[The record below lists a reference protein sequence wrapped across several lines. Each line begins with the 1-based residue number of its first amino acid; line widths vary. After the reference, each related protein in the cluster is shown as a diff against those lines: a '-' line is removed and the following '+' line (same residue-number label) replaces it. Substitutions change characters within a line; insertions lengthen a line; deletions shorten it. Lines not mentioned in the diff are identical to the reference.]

1 MNVMKVIKKDPYRIL
16 VYSAVGT
23 SLVLTPF
30 WNKDSL
36 IIPKVIILFCT
47 ALYLLPIVISEL
59 KTESQQKSL
68 KFLKIVLL
76 LIIIQMLLS
85 VIASDA
91 PLVQQ
96 VFGRTGRGLG
106 LITFC
111 SLTILLIAS
120 AIFIKIEYM
129 KKLVFGLF
137 LAGFISSL
145 YAIFQKFGVDLLSWE
160 SRTNGIIGTLGN
172 PNFQSSF
179 AAMTLVPGLVY
190 FWGKKYSYVY
200 LILIGILFIST
211 IIATQSTQGYVTSLA
226 SILVFILIALFY
238 KRRVYFYV
246 VLMLSIFST
255 IVAISG
261 MLNNG
266 PLSYYLYK
274 ISVQSRGDFW
284 RAALNTANENPI
296 FGVGIDSFGD
306 SFLIYRDTIAANHPF
321 AEYTDNSHNMLL
333 EYAATGGYPLL
344 ILNLTLIVFTILSF
358 VKLQKK
364 LGKFNRFT
372 VAVFASWT
380 VYQLQ
385 SIISPANIG
394 MLFWNYIISGT
405 FIGLASEISK
415 NIESKNNLN
424 SKVTKPSKIMST
436 CLVILGLIIVYPY
449 FNVDKMQLQ
458 AMQTGNGELA
468 IKSATSYPE
477 SVLRYA
483 VMGRALLDSKL
494 PNQSL
499 DLARSAVNFNPNAIS
514 AWVLILIN
522 PAAPIE
528 EREKA
533 RTQILRL
540 DPLNKEILEYKF

>member
-1 MNVMKVIKKDPYRIL
+1 MNVMKEIKKDPYGIL

-47 ALYLLPIVISEL
+47 ALYLLPIAISEL
-59 KTESQQKSL
+59 KTESQKKSL

-85 VIASDA
+85 AIVSDA
-91 PLVQQ
+91 PLAQQ

-106 LITFC
+106 LITYC
-111 SLTILLIAS
+111 SLIILLIAS
-120 AIFIKIEYM
+120 AIFTKIEYM

-145 YAIFQKFGVDLLSWE
+145 YAIFQKFGIDLLSWE

-190 FWGKKYSYVY
+190 FWDKKYNYVY
-200 LILIGILFIST
+200 SILAGILFIST

-226 SILVFILIALFY
+226 SILVFTLIALFY
-238 KRRVYFYV
+238 KRRIYFYS

-255 IVAISG
+255 AIAIAG
-261 MLNNG
+261 MLNYG
-266 PLSYYLYK
+266 PLSSYLYK

-284 RAALNTANENPI
+284 RAALNTANANPI

-306 SFLIYRDTIAANHPF
+306 SFLIYRDAIAANHPF
-321 AEYTDNSHNMLL
+321 AEFTDNSHNILL

-344 ILNLTLIVFTILSF
+344 ILNLALIVLTILSF

-364 LGKFNRFT
+364 LEKFNRFT
-372 VAVFASWT
+372 VAVFVSWT

-394 MLFWNYIISGT
+394 MLFWNYVISGT
-405 FIGLASEISK
+405 FIGLASKISTD
-415 NIESKNNLN
+415 IEPENNLN
-424 SKVTKPSKIMST
+424 IRAAKNSKIIST
-436 CLVILGLIIVYPY
+436 FLVILGLIIVYPY

-483 VMGRALLDSKL
+483 VMGRALFDSKL
-494 PNQSL
+494 PNQAL
-499 DLARSAVNFNPNAIS
+499 DIARSAVEFNPNAIS

-540 DPLNKEILEYKF
+540 DPFNKEIMDYKL